1 MNLTIIIIN
10 NDDDEVGSNNN
21 SNNNKTNI
29 NNNKSPRTKILT
41 QVLNQNNPLTRVTKL
56 HSTEKKPKQMQRV
69 SRKQLLYPP
78 ARCKLDYVCT
88 VI

>member
-56 HSTEKKPKQMQRV
+56 HSTEKQTNRCSV
-69 SRKQLLYPP
+69 SVENNY
-78 ARCKLDYVCT
+78 CT
-88 VI
+88 HLPDVNWIMSAQ